1 MTSSIDMTPGSIV
14 NNILCYG
21 DTAISLSVSNPN
33 PSYTY
38 NWYVNGEMF
47 TSGLN
52 VILPAGDIYVQAVS
66 SSSCYTN
73 SDTITIF
80 QPSH

>member
-1 MTSSIDMTPGSIV
+1 MTSTIDMTPGSIV
-14 NNILCYG
+14 NKILCYG
-21 DTAISLSVSNPN
+21 DTAISMAFDPN

-38 NWYVNGEMF
+38 NWYVNEEMF

-66 SSSCYTN
+66 SPLLY
-73 SDTITIF
+73 
-80 QPSH
+80 